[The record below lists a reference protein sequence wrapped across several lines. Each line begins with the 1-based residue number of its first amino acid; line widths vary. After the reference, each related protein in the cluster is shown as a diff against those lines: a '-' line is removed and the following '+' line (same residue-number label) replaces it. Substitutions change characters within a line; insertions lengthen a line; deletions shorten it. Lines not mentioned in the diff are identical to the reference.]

1 MAEPTNPYAAPLARV
16 DDRRETSGERNFI
29 EGGRAVAAEQGWRWI
44 VDGWGLFKQFPG
56 VWILMFIVYF
66 VINVVLA
73 FIPVVNLL
81 VNLLIGVFTAGFMA
95 GCRAID
101 DGQPLEL
108 GHLFA
113 GFRERAGTLV
123 LVGVIYLGAA
133 MLLGFVLV
141 FSLIGGVGALMTM
154 DPMTMLRS
162 GALFVVVFLA
172 LFIPII
178 MAYWYAPALVM
189 LEDRTAVSAMKESFS
204 GCARN
209 VVPFLVYG
217 ICAMLLAV
225 VAMIPFGLGLIVFV
239 PTLTA
244 SIYASYKDVYY
255 DQ

>member
-29 EGGRAVAAEQGWRWI
+29 EGGRAVAAGQGWRWI

-133 MLLGFVLV
+133 MLLGVVLV
-141 FSLIGGVGALMTM
+141 FSLIGGVGAL
-154 DPMTMLRS
+154 
-162 GALFVVVFLA
+162 
-172 LFIPII
+172 I

-209 VVPFLVYG
+209 MVPFLVYG
-217 ICAMLLAV
+217 ICAMLLAF
-225 VAMIPFGLGLIVFV
+225 VAMIPFGLGLIAFV